1 VGQLEY
7 TALAL
12 DRPDDHFTNDMSNP
26 ETTRWTF
33 HHTSPQ
39 QLEMLFASIE
49 LPDVARKFLLD
60 PAHWESGSNAL
71 RITPPPEVIISL
83 GAESRR
89 KLYEV
94 LAESPENVP
103 QRIPFQFRENGFDDW
118 FAHCGLPKEKIDLVR
133 RLTYPQKGKY
143 LLRRCVDLRAS
154 LFARRNEGACS
165 KRCGA
170 SRRLFSTCV

>member
-1 VGQLEY
+1 MLLMAMIDQFRMGLRERKEGKNLAREKSVAREKLTETNRQPWGQLEY

-39 QLEMLFASIE
+39 QLEGLFASIE
-49 LPDVARKFLLD
+49 LPDGARKFLLD
-60 PAHWESGSNAL
+60 PAHWESSSDAL

-89 KLYEV
+89 KLYAV

-103 QRIPFQFRENGFDDW
+103 QRI
-118 FAHCGLPKEKIDLVR
+118 
-133 RLTYPQKGKY
+133 
-143 LLRRCVDLRAS
+143 
-154 LFARRNEGACS
+154 
-165 KRCGA
+165 
-170 SRRLFSTCV
+170 